1 MRYAGSAGLLPA
13 LALIGSLAAPSMAAA
28 QAQEPETIVR
38 TTSEQLL
45 KDVKARN
52 QEFRKNPETFYRY
65 VENIFVPHFDWPYI
79 TRLILANNWKSA
91 SDDQRKRFADAFQ
104 GMLIRTYADALLEYH
119 DAADVEWLPTQPGQT
134 ERDLLVRSQLNR
146 DGRPPIPIGFAM
158 LRRNEDWKIYDIV
171 IESSSVVNSFRG
183 QYNAEIRA
191 NGLQSLIERL
201 ESTQPKSADEV
212 VTTD

>member
-1 MRYAGSAGLLPA
+1 MRQAVNRGLFPILA
-13 LALIGSLAAPSMAAA
+13 FGALLALPFAAPA
-28 QAQEPETIVR
+28 QAEPESIVR
-38 TTSEQLL
+38 TATEQLL
-45 KDVKARN
+45 RDVKTRN
-52 QEFRKNPETFYRY
+52 QEFRENPEAFYRY
-65 VENIFVPHFDWPYI
+65 VEDIVVPHFDWPYI
-79 TRLILANNWKSA
+79 TRLILARNWKGA
-91 SDDQRKRFADAFQ
+91 SKEQRSRFADAFK

-119 DAADVEWLPTQPGQT
+119 DAADVEWLPTQPGQS

-146 DGRPPIPIGFAM
+146 DGSPPIPIGFAM

-201 ESTQPKSADEV
+201 ESTQAKSAEEV
-212 VTTD
+212 IDAG